1 MNQNANTFKIQ
12 FNKNKFKYYILN
24 IIYLAFIFL
33 IYLNKSKFTK
43 QLQNYLN
50 SLNE

>member
-12 FNKNKFKYYILN
+12 FNKNKYKYYILN
-24 IIYLAFIFL
+24 IIYLTFIFL
-33 IYLNKSKFTK
+33 IYLNKGKFTK